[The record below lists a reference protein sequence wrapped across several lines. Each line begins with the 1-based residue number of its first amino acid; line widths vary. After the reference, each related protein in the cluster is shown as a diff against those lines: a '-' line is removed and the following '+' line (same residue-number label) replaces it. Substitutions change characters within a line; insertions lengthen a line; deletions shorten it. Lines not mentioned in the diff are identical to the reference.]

1 MPAVAQLEETI
12 FTLIGFPRTSY
23 CGTDKQKR
31 TEMATKAVVAAVT
44 ALQQPIATQIY
55 TTVMFALST
64 ALLFADQNLLAPNV
78 RTIHQT
84 QC

>member
-1 MPAVAQLEETI
+1 MPVVAQLAERI
-12 FTLIGFPRTSY
+12 LTLVGPRASY
-23 CGTDKQKR
+23 CGTDKRKR
-31 TEMATKAVVAAVT
+31 TDMATKAVVAVVT

-78 RTIHQT
+78 RINHQI
-84 QC
+84 